1 MNKKSV
7 VFSTTAVS
15 LGLATVLT
23 LSAVAPSMAATSHKT
38 TKSVSSS
45 TKSSKSATG
54 TAFSATQDARKF
66 TSVNFTI
73 SNVPSTITDA
83 ATAAKLLVVKVVPL
97 AADATSAP
105 ATAPVPSFSGKTGDV
120 RAGAPAFGKGHA
132 PDNDG
137 DGPGANGVAGN
148 GGWTPGAT
156 SDARAATGTAPTTGT
171 APSFGNGQGPD
182 NDGDGPRGGHG
193 HGGPRGGRG
202 FGGPRGMQI
211 SNLSLSNGVLT
222 GTIQIPGDEV
232 ANVQKWGVYLSIAA
246 DSTNGITAQTATP
259 VMVTVTT
266 AADLTATVTATSG
279 DIALVI
285 K

>member
-45 TKSSKSATG
+45 TKSTKTG
-54 TAFSATQDARKF
+54 VAFSATQDARKF
-66 TSVNFTI
+66 TTVNFKI

-97 AADATSAP
+97 ASDATSAP
-105 ATAPVPSFSGKTGDV
+105 ATAPVPTFGGSGDV
-120 RAGAPAFGKGHA
+120 RGGHAPDNDGGGPGANGAGGWTPGSTSDARATAPNFSGTGDARGNHA

-137 DGPGANGVAGN
+137 DGPAAG
-148 GGWTPGAT
+148 
-156 SDARAATGTAPTTGT
+156 
-171 APSFGNGQGPD
+171 FG
-182 NDGDGPRGGHG
+182 GPRGGHG
-193 HGGPRGGRG
+193 HGHGGPRVG
-202 FGGPRGMQI
+202 FGGPRGMQL
-211 SNLSLSNGVLT
+211 SNLVLSNGVLT

-246 DSTNGITAQTATP
+246 DSANGITAQSATP

-279 DIALVI
+279 GIALAI

>member
-38 TKSVSSS
+38 TKSVSSTTKS
-45 TKSSKSATG
+45 TKTG
-54 TAFSATQDARKF
+54 ASFSATQDARKF
-66 TSVNFTI
+66 TTVNFKI

-97 AADATSAP
+97 ASDATSAP
-105 ATAPVPSFSGKTGDV
+105 ATAPVPTFGGSGDARG
-120 RAGAPAFGKGHA
+120 GAPAFGGGHA

-137 DGPGANGVAGN
+137 DGPGANGA
-148 GGWTPGAT
+148 GGWTPGST
-156 SDARAATGTAPTTGT
+156 SDARATAPNFSGTGD
-171 APSFGNGQGPD
+171 ARGNHAPD
-182 NDGDGPRGGHG
+182 NDGDGPAAGFGGPRGGHG
-193 HGGPRGGRG
+193 HGGPRGG
-202 FGGPRGMQI
+202 FGGPRGMQL
-211 SNLSLSNGVLT
+211 SNLVLSNGVLT

-246 DSTNGITAQTATP
+246 DSANGIAAQSATP

-279 DIALVI
+279 DIALAI

>member
-7 VFSTTAVS
+7 VFTTTAVS

-38 TKSVSSS
+38 TKSVSAT
-45 TKSSKSATG
+45 TKSAKTG
-54 TAFSATQDARKF
+54 ASFSATEDARKF
-66 TSVNFTI
+66 TSVNFKI

-97 AADATSAP
+97 ASDATSAP
-105 ATAPVPSFSGKTGDV
+105 ATPPVPNFGSGDA
-120 RAGAPAFGKGHA
+120 RIGAPAFGNGHA

-137 DGPGANGVAGN
+137 DGPAAHGA
-148 GGWTPGAT
+148 GGWTPGST
-156 SDARAATGTAPTTGT
+156 SDARATAPNFSSTGD
-171 APSFGNGQGPD
+171 ARGNHFGFG
-182 NDGDGPRGGHG
+182 RGHG
-193 HGGPRGGRG
+193 HGGPRDG
-202 FGGPRGMQI
+202 FGGPRGPRGMQL
-211 SNLSLSNGVLT
+211 SNLTLANGVLS

-246 DSTNGITAQTATP
+246 DSANGIAAQSATP

-279 DIALVI
+279 DVALAI

>member
-7 VFSTTAVS
+7 VFTTTAVS

-38 TKSVSSS
+38 TKSVSST

-73 SNVPSTITDA
+73 TNVPSTITDA

-105 ATAPVPSFSGKTGDV
+105 ATAPVPSFSGKTADV
-120 RAGAPAFGKGHA
+120 RAGAPAFGNGHA

-137 DGPGANGVAGN
+137 DGPAAHGA
-148 GGWTPGAT
+148 GGWTPGST
-156 SDARAATGTAPTTGT
+156 SDARATAPNFSPTGDT
-171 APSFGNGQGPD
+171 RGNHFGFG
-182 NDGDGPRGGHG
+182 RGHG
-193 HGGPRGGRG
+193 HGGPRDG
-202 FGGPRGMQI
+202 FGGPRGPRGMQL
-211 SNLSLSNGVLT
+211 SNLTLANGVLS

-246 DSTNGITAQTATP
+246 DSANGIAAQSATP

-279 DIALVI
+279 DVALAI